1 MLLQRLRGKRT
12 HSTPKATIR
21 NQMPAS
27 SKAKSLSSLVRSAI
41 KSKASSISLASP
53 ADDATLKYFASSLDS
68 SPPSKPK
75 SKKSIKSNKPLS
87 EPTDP
92 SVVTSLNLDPAWASD
107 LTNEVPG
114 EIFSILS
121 GGSSSNSPD
130 LQGTEDEKSMEKAL
144 ELPWFPDMSHSVLS
158 MRRKEITRERKQK
171 WIFKSSQVNRFGRLV
186 NMCADRLG
194 THTTIQVFDKL
205 GRESGVKEY
214 NALIKICIERAR
226 STADEDV
233 GLEQIHMAFQIFISM
248 KEQGFPLEEETYGQF
263 LAYLVDMGMTEEFQF
278 FCGVIKAENP
288 SSVARLG
295 YYEMLLWIRVD
306 DEEKIQELCNY
317 IISDDGGTMSILQE
331 NYLLALCES
340 DRKEEILQLLEIMDI
355 TQFSS
360 LDCVASIFRCLG
372 RLLLESYAEKLLL
385 SFKACDRAAENITN
399 FISSYVVGIPNLA
412 VEDVISN
419 FKNWH
424 TKLEVT
430 PSSAGYEKLIM
441 YCCESLKV
449 HAALEM
455 VEEMCELGLTVSI
468 GALHS
473 ILRASDESCDFNLV
487 RQMYSMI
494 CQYKLKANGET
505 FRSMI
510 SLCVKMKDYGGAY
523 DMLSDLEKMNLTPT
537 ASMYNAIM
545 VGFFREKNIYGG
557 LRVLKQMKEADVQPD
572 SQTFSYLISNCES
585 EEDINKY
592 YEELKHSGIQVT
604 KQIFMALVNAYATC
618 GQFEKAKQV
627 LLDKGI
633 PVKCL
638 NEIKS
643 MLVQSLA
650 SHGQLCDAFSIYEEM
665 KQAGCSLEP
674 KAVISL
680 IEHLQSDEE
689 LSRLLPLLDE
699 LDDPDYW
706 FEGCLRTILHCVRY
720 KHLRPALNLLK
731 QLRDKFCT
739 DELALEVIFNQVFAL
754 IAESE
759 STHLQLGLDLLHAIK
774 NELGLTPSRKCLD
787 FLLNACANAKDL
799 RNSLLIWKE
808 YETAGLPYNTLSFIR
823 MYQALLAAGDRKA
836 SKILLSKIPKDD
848 PHVRTI
854 IKACKTIYS

>member
-1 MLLQRLRGKRT
+1 
-12 HSTPKATIR
+12 
-21 NQMPAS
+21 MPAS

-53 ADDATLKYFASSLDS
+53 ADDATLKHFASSLDS

-87 EPTDP
+87 ETTAP
-92 SVVTSLNLDPAWASD
+92 SAVASLNLDPASASED
-107 LTNEVPG
+107 LTNELPG
-114 EIFSILS
+114 GIFSILS

-130 LQGTEDEKSMEKAL
+130 VQGTEDEKSMENAL
-144 ELPWFPDMSHSVLS
+144 DLPWFPDMSHSVLS

-226 STADEDV
+226 SSADEDV
-233 GLEQIHMAFQIFISM
+233 GLEQIHMAFQIFKSM
-248 KEQGFPLEEETYGQF
+248 KEQGFLLEEETYGQF

-295 YYEMLLWIRVD
+295 YYEMLLWIRID

-317 IISDDGGTMSILQE
+317 IVSDDEGTMSVLQE

-355 TQFSS
+355 TQISS
-360 LDCVASIFRCLG
+360 LDCVASIFTCLG
-372 RLLLESYAEKLLL
+372 RLLLESYAEKFLL
-385 SFKACDRAAENITN
+385 SFKACDHAAENITN

-424 TKLEVT
+424 MKLEVT

-455 VEEMCELGLTVSI
+455 VEEMCERGLTVSI

-494 CQYKLKANGET
+494 SRYKLKPNGET

-510 SLCVKMKDYGGAY
+510 TLCVKMKDYGGAY

-545 VGFFREKNIYGG
+545 LGFFREKNIYGG
-557 LRVLKQMKEADVQPD
+557 LRVFKQMKEAYVQPD
-572 SQTFSYLISNCES
+572 SQTFSYLISNCDS

-592 YEELKHSGIQVT
+592 YEEMKRSGIQVT

-618 GQFEKAKQV
+618 GQFEKAKQ
-627 LLDKGI
+627 
-633 PVKCL
+633 
-638 NEIKS
+638 
-643 MLVQSLA
+643 
-650 SHGQLCDAFSIYEEM
+650 
-665 KQAGCSLEP
+665 
-674 KAVISL
+674 
-680 IEHLQSDEE
+680 EHLQSDEE

-706 FEGCLRTILHCVRY
+706 FEGCLRTILYCVRY

-731 QLRDKFCT
+731 QLKDKICT

-787 FLLNACANAKDL
+787 FLLHACANAKDL
-799 RNSLLIWKE
+799 RNSKLIWKE
-808 YETAGLPYNTLSFIR
+808 YEAAGLPYNTLSFIR
-823 MYQALLAAGDRKA
+823 MYQALLAAGDCKA

-854 IKACKTIYS
+854 IKACKTIYSEGKKYKK